1 MELKKVARVGT
12 LESSD
17 IQIVAKPNPNSGL
30 IINLE
35 SVVKTQFGDAILATV
50 KGVLSD
56 FEVENAI
63 VEINDKGALD
73 HVIKA
78 RMQAVLCRVGEIYDY
93 DWGRE
98 WRECQ
103 ILCWEDHYYM

>member
-1 MELKKVARVGT
+1 MKLKKVARVGT

-17 IQIVAKPNPNSGL
+17 IQIVAKPNTDEGL

-35 SVVKTQFGDAILATV
+35 SIVKTQFGDAILTTV
-50 KGVLSD
+50 KDVLSD
-56 FEVENAI
+56 FKVENAI
-63 VEINDKGALD
+63 IEINDKGALD
-73 HVIKA
+73 HVIRA
-78 RMQAVLCRVGEIYDY
+78 RMQAALCRAAEIYDY

-103 ILCWEDHYYM
+103 M